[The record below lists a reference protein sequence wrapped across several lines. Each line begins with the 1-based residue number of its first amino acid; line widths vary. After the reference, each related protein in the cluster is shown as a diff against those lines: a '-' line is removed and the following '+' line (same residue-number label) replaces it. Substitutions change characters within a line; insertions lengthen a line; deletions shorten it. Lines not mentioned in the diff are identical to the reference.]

1 MASHA
6 EPEYFKKARQNGWI
20 VVSGI
25 SYFCHYRFYWML
37 LTLWLDPPKFD
48 LDAYISNYRGDSRF
62 SNTLCIL
69 AHIFSG
75 RTQFNRLLL
84 IGSSS
89 SYLYSEAL
97 KLAIKEAK
105 AGNDVGRYERATT
118 MLKEIAPEDEDGN
131 PDIAWID
138 RTSKKVTI
146 DTDRLE
152 QELKGYKNN
161 LIKESIRVWNPTLH
175 EL

>member
-1 MASHA
+1 M
-6 EPEYFKKARQNGWI
+6 
-20 VVSGI
+20 
-25 SYFCHYRFYWML
+25 
-37 LTLWLDPPKFD
+37 
-48 LDAYISNYRGDSRF
+48 
-62 SNTLCIL
+62 L
-69 AHIFSG
+69 AHTFPG

-97 KLAIKEAK
+97 KLAIKDAK
-105 AGNDVGRYERATT
+105 AGNDVGRYERATA

-138 RTSKKVTI
+138 RTSKKVKI
-146 DTDRLE
+146 DSDRLE

-161 LIKESIRVWNPTLH
+161 LIKESIRV
-175 EL
+175 